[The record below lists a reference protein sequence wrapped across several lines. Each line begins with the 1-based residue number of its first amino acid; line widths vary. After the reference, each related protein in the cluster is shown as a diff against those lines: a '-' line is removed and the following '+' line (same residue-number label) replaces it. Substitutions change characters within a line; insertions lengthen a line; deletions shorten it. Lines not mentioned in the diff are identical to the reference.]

1 MVIRMDT
8 RLIRAVE
15 MMIRTD
21 HMHKNMI
28 DSCAKDIGLHRTQ
41 HRILMILLKEGKL
54 ISQKTLAQRLEI
66 TPAAV
71 TGALKKLEN
80 EGYIS
85 KVVGDDSRFN
95 ELYITEA
102 GKEFVERVRN
112 TFSATDQK
120 LFADFTDEELEVY
133 IRCLEKMQNNIRAY
147 MEASGRFSCR

>member
-1 MVIRMDT
+1 MVIRMDA

-112 TFSATDQK
+112 TFAATDQK

-133 IRCLEKMQNNIRAY
+133 IGCLEKMQNNIRAY
-147 MEASGRFSCR
+147 MEASGRFSGR